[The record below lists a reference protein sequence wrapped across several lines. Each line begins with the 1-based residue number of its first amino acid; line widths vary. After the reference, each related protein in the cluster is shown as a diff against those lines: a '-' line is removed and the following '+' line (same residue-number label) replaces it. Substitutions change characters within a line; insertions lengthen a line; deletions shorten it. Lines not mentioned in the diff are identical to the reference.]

1 MKLTVDIDENLLQ
14 DAQSIY
20 DTIGID
26 IDTAIRMF
34 LKRTVL
40 EQRLPL
46 NTSVPAVGEQDSNPS
61 AGIAPRRTKN
71 AITQPMVE
79 DVWRRFLRYLDEGDN
94 INALAADAHTTTGM
108 NQGSAFIYLTILD
121 NLVNGK
127 HNTRNMK
134 MTDLKYYMC
143 QIENELDEQ
152 SYRNAIQSL
161 RLSIPYWDKEEFG
174 KFATKVSRFL
184 DSLDSNQDSG
194 AARTDRGGSD
204 SFETLVINLSPNDP
218 KEFSRLFQEK
228 GHATIRTFYTNGTH
242 VDKEWRKRDF
252 KQTSNVIGN
261 LRSRP
266 EFRQDEWQKRGISH
280 IEVFIP
286 ENVNH
291 RE

>member
-1 MKLTVDIDENLLQ
+1 MKLTVEVDERLLH

-34 LKRTVL
+34 LKRTAL
-40 EQRLPL
+40 ERRLPL
-46 NTSVPAVGEQDSNPS
+46 NTGVPAVGEQDSSPS
-61 AGIAPRRTKN
+61 TGVAPRRTKN

-79 DVWRRFLRYLDEGDN
+79 DIWRRFLRYLDEGDN

-134 MTDLKYYMC
+134 MADLKYYMY

-174 KFATKVSRFL
+174 MFASKVQAF
-184 DSLDSNQDSG
+184 
-194 AARTDRGGSD
+194 
-204 SFETLVINLSPNDP
+204 
-218 KEFSRLFQEK
+218 
-228 GHATIRTFYTNGTH
+228 
-242 VDKEWRKRDF
+242 VDELER
-252 KQTSNVIGN
+252 
-261 LRSRP
+261 
-266 EFRQDEWQKRGISH
+266 
-280 IEVFIP
+280 
-286 ENVNH
+286 
-291 RE
+291 